1 MLISEYYNDGRSATV
16 RKVETGGGMYWSVEL
31 FLDDKLFN
39 RTIARNVDQAED
51 IAEDFVNQTGSPS
64 FLSE

>member
-16 RKVETGGGMYWSVEL
+16 TRVETGGGTYWAVEL
-31 FLDDKLFN
+31 FLDDKFFN
-39 RTIARNVDQAED
+39 KSVAHNVEHAED